1 MLADWAEMELGELIE
16 LKRGYDLP
24 KNNRNDGD
32 IPVISSSGESGLHDV
47 YKVRAPGVVTGRY
60 GTIGDVFFAEKDF
73 WPLNTTLYVKDFKG
87 NDHFFVYY
95 FLKTISYSDYSD
107 KAAVPGVNRNHLHK
121 ALIKVPRNVEYQKLL
136 AEILRGFDLKITLNT
151 ETNQTLE
158 AIAQAIFKS
167 WFVDF
172 EPVKAK
178 MAALE
183 AGGTAEEAE
192 RAAMCAISGKDEAA
206 LTQLQTEQPDAYAE
220 LAETAA
226 LFPSAMQDSEL
237 VEIPEG
243 WDIQRLESLIELAYG
258 KALKSIDR
266 IEGTVPVYGSGGI
279 NGTHC
284 KALVQGPGIV
294 IGRKG
299 TVGSIYWE
307 QSDFF
312 PIDTTFYV
320 KTKENVTLE
329 FAFYLIQTLGLN
341 DMNTDA
347 AVPGLNRNNV
357 YRLEVP
363 GFPNELIKS
372 FTKVVSSISK
382 AIQNLKVESNTLAEA
397 RDNLL
402 PKLLSGELTLPPA
415 ETVVADADS
424 V

>member
-1 MLADWAEMELGELIE
+1 MGQRYIPDVGLEYVPDDVFTKVQRYIVEE
-16 LKRGYDLP
+16 
-24 KNNRNDGD
+24 ND
-32 IPVISSSGESGLHDV
+32 VIISIV
-47 YKVRAPGVVTGRY
+47 
-60 GTIGDVFFAEKDF
+60 GTIGLVSIIDNRFHLASQTENCAKLSCPDRYDAYYLYYYLISALGQQEIKQATVGAVQAKLPLYNIEKISVA
-73 WPLNTTLYVKDFKG
+73 WPHRKYREQIVNVLSTLDDKIELNT
-87 NDHFFVYY
+87 
-95 FLKTISYSDYSD
+95 
-107 KAAVPGVNRNHLHK
+107 
-121 ALIKVPRNVEYQKLL
+121 Q
-136 AEILRGFDLKITLNT
+136 
-151 ETNQTLE
+151 TNQTLE

-220 LAETAA
+220 LAQTAA

-237 VEIPEG
+237 GEIPEG
-243 WDIQRLESLIELAYG
+243 WDVQRLESLIELAYG
-258 KALKSIDR
+258 KALKSTDR

-279 NGTHC
+279 NGSHC
-284 KALVQGPGIV
+284 KALVQGPGII

-320 KTKENVTLE
+320 KTKENIPLE
-329 FAFYLIQTLGLN
+329 FAFYLLQTLGLN

-363 GFPNELIKS
+363 GFPNELIKR

-382 AIQNLKVESNTLAEA
+382 AIQNLKVESNTLAEV
-397 RDNLL
+397 RDNFL
-402 PKLLSGELTLPPA
+402 PKLLSGEIDLSQA
-415 ETVVADADS
+415 ADIADEAS